1 MYAISYTF
9 LFFYDILIVY
19 GWIGYKMFSKRYIK
33 KCLVDI
39 KKHHNDFYKLIK
51 NDYDVLS
58 SEKTV
63 NLIYEIYK
71 NLTKQGPLFNKF
83 RFAFIKS
90 CLIGIRNKEIIL
102 FSMCSNSLTNNPLIY
117 RDKVQYK
124 KILELNKYFQKISS
138 NIEIK
143 IKYICIL
150 PDYEEKYNSEKFDVS
165 WDNNVKQIQTI
176 SGVKTFRLSK
186 IANATYNDYKMKIFS
201 DENIKEKIK
210 DKIDYYSKN
219 KFIVL
224 GFDAESDF
232 QAIQIT
238 NYSIIGLMLEDLI
251 KNAILIDVQ
260 KKIFPFEQPFY
271 NFARKEKLPMIFY
284 GQNLLNN

>member
-1 MYAISYTF
+1 
-9 LFFYDILIVY
+9 
-19 GWIGYKMFSKRYIK
+19 MFSKRYIK
-33 KCLVDI
+33 KCLVDL

-63 NLIYEIYK
+63 DLIYEIYK
-71 NLTKQGPLFNKF
+71 NLTKQGQLFNKF
-83 RFAFIKS
+83 RFEFIKS

-102 FSMCSNSLTNNPLIY
+102 FSMCSNSLTNDPLIY

-124 KILELNKYFQKISS
+124 KILELNKCFKKISS
-138 NIEIK
+138 NIGIK
-143 IKYICIL
+143 INYFCIL
-150 PDYEEKYNSEKFDVS
+150 PDYEEKYNSKEFDIS
-165 WDNNVKQIQTI
+165 WDNNVKQIQTV
-176 SGVKTFRLSK
+176 SGVETFRLSK
-186 IANATYNDYKMKIFS
+186 IVKNSYKDYKMKIFS
-201 DENIKEKIK
+201 DENLKEKIK

-224 GFDAESDF
+224 GFDAEENF

-238 NYSIIGLMLEDLI
+238 NYCIIGRMLEDLI
-251 KNAILIDVQ
+251 KNAILVDVQ
-260 KKIFPFEQPFY
+260 KKVFPFEQPFY

-284 GQNLLNN
+284 GQNLLDY

>member
-1 MYAISYTF
+1 
-9 LFFYDILIVY
+9 
-19 GWIGYKMFSKRYIK
+19 
-33 KCLVDI
+33 
-39 KKHHNDFYKLIK
+39 
-51 NDYDVLS
+51 
-58 SEKTV
+58 
-63 NLIYEIYK
+63 
-71 NLTKQGPLFNKF
+71 
-83 RFAFIKS
+83 
-90 CLIGIRNKEIIL
+90 
-102 FSMCSNSLTNNPLIY
+102 MCSNSLTNNPLIY